1 MAIQQLSLPVTMPH
15 LHMGFGEGMGVVIAG
30 QDQLVLE
37 YQVQDSLLNVLK
49 SALKT
54 VTVPYG
60 EIAEINFKKGW
71 GGGGVLELRTHSLRP
86 LSDVPSVEGSTLKL
100 DVSKANRDIAAE
112 LVSIVML
119 RKSEQRLRDMTSP
132 AERPPLEGGS

>member
-1 MAIQQLSLPVTMPH
+1 MAMQQLSLPVTMPH

-37 YQVQDSLLNVLK
+37 YQVRDSVLNVLK

-60 EIAEINFKKGW
+60 EIAEISFQKGW
-71 GGGGVLELRTHSLRP
+71 GGGGVLEVRTHSLRP
-86 LSDVPSVEGSTLKL
+86 LSDVPSVEGSTLRL

-119 RKSEQRLRDMTSP
+119 RKTEERLREMTAQPDSP
-132 AERPPLEGGS
+132 PQDGRS